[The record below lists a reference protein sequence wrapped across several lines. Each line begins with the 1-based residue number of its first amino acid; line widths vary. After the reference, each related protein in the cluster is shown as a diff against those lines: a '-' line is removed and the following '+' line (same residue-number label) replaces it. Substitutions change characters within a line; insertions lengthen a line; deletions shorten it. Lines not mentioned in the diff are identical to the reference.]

1 MYYFILRDFNV
12 ECFPFRG
19 KDFGVRPHIFVRMA
33 LSPSLFQQFFVDIP
47 VGHFDIS
54 LRNEPRIAKM
64 MLST

>member
-1 MYYFILRDFNV
+1 VIHI
-12 ECFPFRG
+12 EGFPNWG
-19 KDFGVRPHIFVRMA
+19 EDFGGRPHIFVRMA
-33 LSPSLFQQFFVDIP
+33 LSPSLLSTIFIVEIP